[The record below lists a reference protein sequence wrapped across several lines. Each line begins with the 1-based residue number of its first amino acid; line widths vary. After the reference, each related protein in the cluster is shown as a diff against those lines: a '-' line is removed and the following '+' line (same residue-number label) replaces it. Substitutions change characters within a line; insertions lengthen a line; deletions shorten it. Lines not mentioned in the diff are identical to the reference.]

1 MEGIA
6 LGFVLIIYGI
16 IASISACGTT
26 LLIST
31 LMLFLSRW
39 WPPLIQALS
48 WQTVL
53 VTFLICLILIFRAL
67 VSCNLVLCLL

>member
-6 LGFVLIIYGI
+6 VGFVFIIYGI
-16 IASISACGTT
+16 IASISACGTA

-31 LMLFLSRW
+31 LMLLVSRW
-39 WPPLIQALS
+39 WPPLVQALS

-53 VTFLICLILIFRAL
+53 VTFLISLILIFRAL
-67 VSCNLVLCLL
+67 VACNLVLCLL

>member
-6 LGFVLIIYGI
+6 VGLVFIIYGI
-16 IASISACGTT
+16 VASIIACGTT

-31 LMLFLSRW
+31 LMLLVSRW
-39 WPPLIQALS
+39 WPPLVQALS

-53 VTFLICLILIFRAL
+53 FTFLISLTLIFRAL
-67 VSCNLVLCLL
+67 VSCSLVLCLL